1 MTTVYDVLTYEFAE
15 NPQGIPN
22 NWPAI
27 LREVNSWDT
36 LEANWIRFD
45 SIGDYN
51 DYLATHSAEYEAY
64 RSARLLAQQ
73 KLDVWQTIKQYRDD
87 HQLRGF
93 QVGGNWFHSDNPSR
107 IKYLGLVMMGT
118 GIPANLQWKTMSGS
132 FVTMTQT
139 LAGQIF
145 AAVAAFDSDAF
156 ISAEVHKAAMQASSD
171 PLNYNYTTGWPAVYG
186 E

>member
-1 MTTVYDVLTYEFAE
+1 MTTVYDVLTYEFVQ
-15 NPQGIPN
+15 NPDGIPDD
-22 NWPAI
+22 WPSV
-27 LREVNSWDT
+27 LREVDSGDI
-36 LEANWIRFD
+36 LETNWIRFN

-93 QVGGNWFHSDNPSR
+93 QVAGNWFHSDNPSR
-107 IKYLGLVMMGT
+107 IKYLGLMMMGA
-118 GIPANLQWKTMSGS
+118 GIPANMQWKTMSGS

-139 LAGQIF
+139 LAAQIF
-145 AAVAAFDSDAF
+145 VAVAAFDSAAF
-156 ISAEVHKAAMQASSD
+156 INAEVHKATMQASSD
-171 PLNYNYTTGWPAVYG
+171 PLNYDYTTGWPACY